1 MTISKKTFRYYYWL
15 LLEFIKKHLRIIAL
29 SFLLSFIIII
39 GIISFSPYIQTFLLT
54 KKDIIGLVGDYDY
67 NNIPEEI
74 SNKISN
80 GLLFINEKG
89 EFNPAIA
96 SSWEISDNG
105 KEYRF
110 HIRDGLIWSNG
121 KKFSTRDIFYNF
133 KDIETKV
140 IDDKT
145 IYFKLKKPLPVFPTY
160 LKKPIILFPLVGV
173 AGLYKVDRI
182 KLRYGTIIEL
192 ALSPNK
198 KDLPFTIYKFYRTE
212 SELINAYK
220 TGEINHMIIAKKNIS
235 DIFQKWKNSTITKT
249 VDYSRLLSLF
259 FNFNNPLLKDKDIRQ
274 AMMMAIDRSKFKDF
288 GEIALGP
295 ITPLSWAYS
304 PDLKNP
310 NFDQIAAEKILKKSS
325 TATESGQLNFYT
337 YYDYLSNAEQIVN
350 SLKSVGLSINLK
362 LVSSEKPNNFDLFLA
377 FWNVPSDPDQYFF
390 WHSTQTQGNLGSYKN
405 IKIDKLLEDG
415 RNTSFMAERKKL
427 YLDFQKVIVD
437 DPPAVFLYFPYI
449 YTIKRK

>member
-29 SFLLSFIIII
+29 SFFLSFIIII
-39 GIISFSPYIQTFLLT
+39 GLISFSPYIQTFFLT

-288 GEIALGP
+288 GETALGP
-295 ITPLSWAYS
+295 IPPLSWAYNS
-304 PDLKNP
+304 DLKNP
-310 NFDQIAAEKILKKSS
+310 IFDQTGAEKILKKTI
-325 TATESGQLNFYT
+325 TASESAKLNFYT
-337 YYDYLSNAEQIVN
+337 YYDYLSDAEQIVN
-350 SLKSVGLSINLK
+350 SLKS
-362 LVSSEKPNNFDLFLA
+362 
-377 FWNVPSDPDQYFF
+377 
-390 WHSTQTQGNLGSYKN
+390 
-405 IKIDKLLEDG
+405 
-415 RNTSFMAERKKL
+415 
-427 YLDFQKVIVD
+427 
-437 DPPAVFLYFPYI
+437 
-449 YTIKRK
+449 